1 MTCHWS
7 MTVLK
12 TSGQGAWASNS
23 SVFFGT
29 RNARAALRPA
39 MVCQR
44 WFPGQWQAL
53 AWLEPITMYLEIPT
67 CGIWYHATC
76 SISMWYH
83 RYMANT
89 IKIPILV
96 LTFASS
102 CRMSLANNGQGEG
115 GLRNLEGGDVVD
127 VLWHEI
133 LIRILHVDRAS
144 LELKNC
150 SIPQVEN
157 TLSFGCKRA
166 VFSSFQWPCNT
177 PSVVAHQ
184 LHNLRSK
191 APGLPKIPSK
201 GISTKG

>member
-1 MTCHWS
+1 
-7 MTVLK
+7 
-12 TSGQGAWASNS
+12 
-23 SVFFGT
+23 
-29 RNARAALRPA
+29 
-39 MVCQR
+39 
-44 WFPGQWQAL
+44 
-53 AWLEPITMYLEIPT
+53 
-67 CGIWYHATC
+67 
-76 SISMWYH
+76 MWYH

-166 VFSSFQWPCNT
+166 VFSSFQ
-177 PSVVAHQ
+177 
-184 LHNLRSK
+184 
-191 APGLPKIPSK
+191 
-201 GISTKG
+201 